1 MSHAKETTLTFFLI
15 YLSPLTSKIF
25 LLLLVNISLELYDCF
40 VLQWIALGMKRRTS
54 GCCMQERRLSLS
66 SICTYLP

>member
-15 YLSPLTSKIF
+15 YLSPLTSEIC
-25 LLLLVNISLELYDCF
+25 LLVTISLKLYDCF
-40 VLQWIALGMKRRTS
+40 VLQWIALGIRKRTR
-54 GCCMQERRLSLS
+54 GRRMQERQLSLS